1 MKKLALF
8 FLIYCSFYSQSIAQI
23 DNSSNPEYFKK
34 YYIGINPIAIPAAFQ
49 LQEDVKRY
57 IPVVTGLEFGFNVV
71 GGYFLNSNHLLET
84 RLALG
89 NIHQIAFVGQLHAG
103 TNYFFFKRKSYGFY
117 GGGFLKFWDYY
128 NRYTKIH
135 FYNIAPYVSV
145 GFWKEV
151 KRFILIDVRLNQ
163 TIAVHSWSSL
173 EHSSSG
179 TDWFFSPWPK
189 FLAVMPSLTVTLGWR
204 F

>member
-1 MKKLALF
+1 MKRFLLALF
-8 FLIYCSFYSQSIAQI
+8 VCWFLVSPSLAQQSANDQSAI
-23 DNSSNPEYFKK
+23 SKK
-34 YYIGINPIAIPAAFQ
+34 YYLGVNPLAIPAAFQ

-57 IPVVTGLEFGFNVV
+57 IPVVTGLEYGFNAVS
-71 GGYFLNSNHLLET
+71 GYFLKPNHLLET

-128 NRYTKIH
+128 NRHTKIH
-135 FYNIAPYVSV
+135 FYNIAPYLAI
-145 GFWKEV
+145 GFWKEIKQSV
-151 KRFILIDVRLNQ
+151 LVDVRLNQ

-173 EHSSSG
+173 DNSASG

-189 FLAVMPSLTVTLGWR
+189 FLAVLPLLTVTVGWR